1 MKDYGQRQGKRI
13 GRLITHLE
21 RRVGGRGRLVMVDEL
36 AQVGYVPPIEAAV
49 FAAAGYGA
57 RLWLLIQDH
66 DRFRA
71 VYGRERAE
79 SIMNM
84 MSLVQVFTVTGTA
97 AKGVAEQ
104 LGEMTIMRRSEA
116 ASAGSQHRGLDV
128 VGKIG
133 RAHV

>member
-13 GRLITHLE
+13 GRLLTHLQ
-21 RRVGGRGRLVMVDEL
+21 RRVGGREILVMVDEL
-36 AQVGYVPPIEAAV
+36 PQLGYVPPIEAAV

-84 MSLVQVFTVTGTA
+84 
-97 AKGVAEQ
+97 
-104 LGEMTIMRRSEA
+104 
-116 ASAGSQHRGLDV
+116 
-128 VGKIG
+128 KIG
-133 RAHV
+133 RASCRERVWQSV